1 MNKETY
7 KKLVKK
13 HEPKPKRFKNGFIAF
28 MVGGLIGLTAEVLN
42 RFLQSQFDLALDA
55 SMSWVIIFFILI
67 AVILTV
73 AHLFD
78 DLASWAR
85 AGVIIPITGFAHGIT
100 SAAMDYK
107 TDGMITGLGA
117 NFFKIAGCVLLYGI
131 SSAFLLALLKVIIY
145 G

>member
-13 HEPKPKRFKNGFIAF
+13 HEPKPQRLKNSFLAFLVGGFI
-28 MVGGLIGLTAEVLN
+28 GLAAEILN
-42 RFLQSQFDLALDA
+42 RFLQNNFNLPINE
-55 SMSWVIIFFILI
+55 SMSWVIILFILI
-67 AVILTV
+67 AVVLTV
-73 AHLFD
+73 THLFD
-78 DLASWAR
+78 DIASWAR

-131 SSAFLLALLKVIIY
+131 SSAFILALLKVMLY